1 MNKTMLIVVKG
12 AGDLA
17 SGIAL
22 RLFHAG
28 FSLVMTEIRLP
39 TAVRRTVCFS
49 EAVYNGRAQV
59 EEVTAVLVRTT
70 DEMSACIAQKEI
82 ALFVDEKAEIVS
94 RIKPAAVVD
103 AIIAKRNTGTSITD
117 AKTVVGVGPG
127 FTAGHDCHAVVE
139 TSRGHTLGRVIY
151 EGGAIPNTGIPG
163 NIGGYTTERLLRAH
177 ADGIFITRKRIGD
190 VVHRGEVIAET
201 VPENGADGAAPVPI
215 VAAIDGILR
224 GILPSG
230 LSVHQGMKAGD
241 IDPRCEKNHCFT
253 VSDKAL
259 AVAGGVLEA
268 LLHFHGTLSS

>member
-1 MNKTMLIVVKG
+1 MDKTMLVVVKG

-22 RLFHAG
+22 RLFRAG
-28 FSLVMTEIRLP
+28 FSPVMTEIRAP

-49 EAVYNGRAQV
+49 EAVYGGRARV
-59 EEVTAVLVRTT
+59 EDVTAVLVRTV
-70 DEMSACIAQKEI
+70 DEMSACIARKEI
-82 ALFVDEKAEIVS
+82 ALFVDEKAEIVR
-94 RIKPAAVVD
+94 RIKTAAVVD
-103 AIIAKRNTGTSITD
+103 AIMAKRNTGTKITD

-127 FTAGHDCHAVVE
+127 FTACYDCHAVVE

-163 NIGGYTTERLLRAH
+163 DIGGYTIERLLRAN
-177 ADGIFITRKRIGD
+177 ADGTFVARKRIGD
-190 VVHRGEVIAET
+190 VVRRGEVVAET
-201 VPENGADGAAPVPI
+201 VPEKGADGPVPI

-230 LSVHQGMKAGD
+230 LSVPKGMKAGD
-241 IDPRCEKNHCFT
+241 IDPRCEKDHCFT

-259 AVAGGVLEA
+259 AIAGGVLEA
-268 LLHFHGTLSS
+268 LLHFGGHFFS

>member
-1 MNKTMLIVVKG
+1 MDKTMLVVVKG

-28 FSLVMTEIRLP
+28 FSPVMTEIRAP

-49 EAVYNGRAQV
+49 EAVYNGRARV
-59 EEVTAVLVRTT
+59 EDVTAVLVRTL
-70 DEMSACIAQKEI
+70 DEMSACIARKEI
-82 ALFVDEKAEIVS
+82 ALFVDEKAEIAR
-94 RIKPAAVVD
+94 RIKAAAVVD
-103 AIIAKRNTGTSITD
+103 AIMAKRNTGTKITD

-127 FTAGHDCHAVVE
+127 FTAGYDCHAVVE

-163 NIGGYTTERLLRAH
+163 DIGGYTIERLLRAN
-177 ADGIFITRKRIGD
+177 ASGTFAARKRIGD
-190 VVHRGEVIAET
+190 FVRRGEVVAET
-201 VPENGADGAAPVPI
+201 VPEKEADGAAPVPI

-230 LSVHQGMKAGD
+230 LSVPQGMKAGD
-241 IDPRCEKNHCFT
+241 IDPRCEKDHCFT

-259 AVAGGVLEA
+259 AIAGGVLEA
-268 LLHFHGTLSS
+268 LLHFGGRFSS